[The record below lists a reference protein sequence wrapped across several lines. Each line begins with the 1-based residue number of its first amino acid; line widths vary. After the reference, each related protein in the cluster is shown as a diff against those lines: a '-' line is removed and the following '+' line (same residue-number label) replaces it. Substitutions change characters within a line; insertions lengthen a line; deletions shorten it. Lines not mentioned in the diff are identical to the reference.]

1 MEADKEELS
10 VDYRPAGVRRRLWR
24 MPVFGL
30 IEQKTAIRPAG
41 VKTMIEIDWH
51 LQLLPPR
58 PSTRYNDQIPIA
70 SGEVRRTD
78 IDDAICFQRCLNYQH
93 GRSPSKD
100 DQVITFEALWD
111 PP

>member
-1 MEADKEELS
+1 MSHMEADKEELS
-10 VDYRPAGVRRRLWR
+10 ADCRPAGVRRCLWR

-70 SGEVRRTD
+70 SGKPVESILMMLSASRGV
-78 IDDAICFQRCLNYQH
+78 
-93 GRSPSKD
+93 
-100 DQVITFEALWD
+100 
-111 PP
+111 

>member
-41 VKTMIEIDWH
+41 VKTMIENRLAPATLTAAAFD
-51 LQLLPPR
+51 
-58 PSTRYNDQIPIA
+58 S
-70 SGEVRRTD
+70 V
-78 IDDAICFQRCLNYQH
+78 
-93 GRSPSKD
+93 
-100 DQVITFEALWD
+100 
-111 PP
+111 